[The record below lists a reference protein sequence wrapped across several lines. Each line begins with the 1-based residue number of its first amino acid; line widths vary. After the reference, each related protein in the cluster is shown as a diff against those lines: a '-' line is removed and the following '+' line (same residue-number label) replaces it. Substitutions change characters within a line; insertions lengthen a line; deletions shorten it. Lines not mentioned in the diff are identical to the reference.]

1 MTPLRILFATPECAP
16 WVKTGGLGDVCG
28 ALPKALTALG
38 HDVRVLIPAFPAF
51 RPLLGEVSEPSEV
64 RELPAQGAWPA
75 ARLMLVEARGIQLW
89 LLDCPALYERP
100 SGPYLDHTGRDF
112 VDNAERFGLLS
123 HVAAWLSG
131 PDSPC
136 PDWRVDVLHCHDWT
150 TALAP
155 AYLSHSAPQGKGRAA
170 TVLTIHNLAFQGMF
184 PSHLATTLA
193 MPPDWLTVDP
203 GLLHWDRLCFLK
215 GGLRF
220 ADRITTVSPTYAQEI
235 QREPEG
241 CGLDGMLRWR
251 AAHLTG
257 ILNGIDTEAWHPAH
271 DAHIAVPYDVGCLD
285 KKAANKA
292 ALQARMGLAVREDA
306 MLLGL
311 VSRLTRQKGIELV
324 VQVLPA
330 LVSMG
335 CQLCVLGAGDAD
347 LEAVLSDLAAAY
359 PSMVAVR
366 LGFDEGLAHL
376 IEAGADAFLMPS
388 IFEPCGLS
396 QMYSQA
402 YGTPPIVHAV
412 GGLAD
417 SVQERDRQGEGG
429 EAGNGFVF
437 HAPSGE
443 ALLSAI
449 ARAHACYRDPKA
461 WRAVQRAG
469 MALDHGWG
477 RSAAQYEAV
486 YRAALADVATDMA
499 AQAAKASPPGLGDRA
514 A

>member
-1 MTPLRILFATPECAP
+1 
-16 WVKTGGLGDVCG
+16 
-28 ALPKALTALG
+28 
-38 HDVRVLIPAFPAF
+38 
-51 RPLLGEVSEPSEV
+51 
-64 RELPAQGAWPA
+64 
-75 ARLMLVEARGIQLW
+75 
-89 LLDCPALYERP
+89 
-100 SGPYLDHTGRDF
+100 
-112 VDNAERFGLLS
+112 
-123 HVAAWLSG
+123 
-131 PDSPC
+131 
-136 PDWRVDVLHCHDWT
+136 
-150 TALAP
+150 
-155 AYLSHSAPQGKGRAA
+155 
-170 TVLTIHNLAFQGMF
+170 
-184 PSHLATTLA
+184 
-193 MPPDWLTVDP
+193 
-203 GLLHWDRLCFLK
+203 
-215 GGLRF
+215 
-220 ADRITTVSPTYAQEI
+220 
-235 QREPEG
+235 
-241 CGLDGMLRWR
+241 
-251 AAHLTG
+251 
-257 ILNGIDTEAWHPAH
+257 
-271 DAHIAVPYDVGCLD
+271 CLD

-449 ARAHACYRDPKA
+449 ARAPACYRDPKA